1 MVPDEKDKNT
11 NMIVERP
18 VVWYNRDVQKTNE

>member
-11 NMIVERP
+11 DMKVERP
-18 VVWYNRDVQKTNE
+18 VLWKNGDVQKTNE